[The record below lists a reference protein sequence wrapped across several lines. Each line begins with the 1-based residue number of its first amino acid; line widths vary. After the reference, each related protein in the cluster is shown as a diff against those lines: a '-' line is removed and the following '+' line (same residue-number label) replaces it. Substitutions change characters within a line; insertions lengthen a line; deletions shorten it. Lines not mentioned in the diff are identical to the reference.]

1 MDRLSCMQVFVRV
14 VEHGAFTRAA
24 DALGIS
30 RASATAAVAGLEK
43 QLGVRLLHRTT
54 RRLSVT
60 DEGQSYYNSCV
71 RILGE
76 LAEAD
81 DAVSGTRLVP
91 RGRLRVSVPQSFM
104 DTIFYPALARF
115 LKQYPQ
121 LEVEIVLTDRAVNMV
136 EEGIDCAMRGLE
148 ISADSEVVARTL
160 SVSRWLTCASPAYFA
175 EHGRPRDIEDLEN
188 HDCIRFISQST
199 GRSRDWQFVRRGEIV
214 SIVPNGNL
222 RVTSFEAATLAAS
235 EGCGIAQVP
244 DGLGIAAV
252 LAGRLEPILVEHV
265 AFGPSLSLVHPGN
278 RYLTAKVRVFTDFF
292 LKEFPREGWWPQIV
306 AISDATASGQRGAGL
321 DVPDG

>member
-1 MDRLSCMQVFVRV
+1 MQVFVRV

-43 QLGVRLLHRTT
+43 QIGVRLLHRTT

-60 DEGQSYYNSCV
+60 EEGQSYYNSCV

-76 LAEAD
+76 IAEAD
-81 DAVSGTRLVP
+81 EAVSGTRLVP
-91 RGRLRVSVPQSFM
+91 RGRLRVSIPQSFM

-115 LKQYPQ
+115 LKEHPQ
-121 LEVEIVLTDRAVNMV
+121 LELEVVLTDRAVNMI

-148 ISADSEVVARTL
+148 IPSDSGLVARTL
-160 SVSRWLTCASPAYFA
+160 SVSRWLTCASPAYLH
-175 EHGRPRDIEDLEN
+175 EHGTPRNIGDLAG

-199 GRSRDWQFVRRGEIV
+199 GRPRDWQFDCDGKSV
-214 SIVPNGNL
+214 SMVPNGKL
-222 RVTSFEAATLAAS
+222 RLTSFEAATLAAS

-252 LAGRLEPILVEHV
+252 LAGRLQPILTDHV
-265 AFGPSLSLVHPGN
+265 AVGCLSRQPL
-278 RYLTAKVRVFTDFF
+278 
-292 LKEFPREGWWPQIV
+292 
-306 AISDATASGQRGAGL
+306 
-321 DVPDG
+321 PDGQSSRIH